1 MTSTRDWNAAS
12 YDAVARPVQALGH
25 TLLDRLELRGDET
38 VLDAGCGSGAVT
50 AALVDRVPGGRVIAI
65 DGAPTMVA
73 EARARLGDRAD
84 VRLGDLSGLE
94 LEEPVDVVFSSATFH
109 WVPDHAGLFR
119 RLHAALRPGG
129 RLLAQYGGDGNIAC
143 VRAAIA
149 RAAAAPEFAPALAGW
164 PGPWTFDAPDTAT
177 AALELAG
184 FTDIAAGLHTVTV
197 TSDRPHEYLETV
209 ILGSHLD
216 RLADGLRAP
225 FVAAV
230 AAGLPEPLVVDYV
243 RITVSAVRPLS

>member
-1 MTSTRDWNAAS
+1 MSVPRDWNAIS

-25 TLLDRLELRGDET
+25 TLLDRLELQGGET

-50 AALVDRVPGGRVIAI
+50 AALVDRVPRGRVIAV

-84 VRLGDLSGLE
+84 VRLADLSGLE
-94 LEEPVDVVFSSATFH
+94 LETPVDVVFSSATFH
-109 WVPDHAGLFR
+109 WVPDHETLFR
-119 RLHAALRPGG
+119 RLHAVLKPGG
-129 RLLAQYGGDGNIAC
+129 RLLAQYGGDGNIAE
-143 VRAAIA
+143 VRAAIT
-149 RAAAAPEFAPALAGW
+149 RAAAEPPFAASLAGW
-164 PGPWTFDAPDTAT
+164 PGPWTFDAPGVAT
-177 AALELAG
+177 AALERAG
-184 FTDIAAGLHTVTV
+184 FTDVTAGLHTVTV

-209 ILGSHLD
+209 ILGGHLQ
-216 RLADGLRAP
+216 RLPDGLRAP

-243 RITVSAVRPLS
+243 RITVSARRPA